1 MSRFPLFI
9 HESFFD
15 SFSALSRQ
23 MQKKTREFLKKFKE
37 NPHGPSFN
45 FEKIQS
51 FKDQSLR
58 TVRVDGKYRAVV
70 QAPTG
75 DAGYHLLWVDNHDE
89 AMDWAKNKI
98 FEWNQK
104 TQAFQLFEEPDVDLS
119 QKGEET
125 FAPGIFSYLSKE
137 DLLAIGTPE
146 KMLQMVMN
154 IPDQQ
159 ELKSLKDY
167 LPVDVYEYLYYLSE
181 GIPLKEIFEDI
192 EAGKLDEK
200 PTESGNA
207 LKHSLIITE
216 DEQIEELLSGNFE
229 KWKVFLHPSQRAL
242 SYRDY
247 NGAVK
252 ITGGAGTGKTV
263 CALHRAKYLIQ
274 KQDIFQKPLLFTTF
288 TKSLTQY
295 IESTI
300 KNLGVVTDNL
310 EIRNIDK
317 LIYELANSPEYKIF
331 NKKVGFFS
339 SEQEDKIWQEVLEKN
354 ASKYDVN
361 FISSEYNDVILTQNI
376 KTVEEYLKAPRL
388 GRFYRMGRKDKMAV
402 WDLMEDFKFEKGENY
417 SKLELCVVLASYFNS
432 RKDKPYSHII
442 CDEIQDFSNPEL
454 TLLRALVEDKE
465 NDLFLV
471 GDPYQ
476 NIYSKQPNFSKSGIN
491 VKGRR
496 SRKLKINYRTTEE
509 IKLVA
514 TKIVSDF
521 TVDDFDGASESLK
534 GYLSLMH
541 GEEPVY
547 KVFNTIEEEEQYIFK
562 QIERLTS
569 KLDVQSFEICVCTR
583 TNAGLDR
590 LKKSLNMAGIKCTDL
605 TDSKKQVQSIKVS
618 TFHDMKG
625 HEFKVVFVK
634 DMSTSTV
641 PYRHSKYN
649 FLEEKEM
656 EAYHNQEKSL
666 YYVVFSRAIQSLFI
680 TGIGEKSDWIE

>member
-1 MSRFPLFI
+1 MSTIPLFI

-15 SFSALSRQ
+15 SFSSLSKQ

-37 NPHGPSFN
+37 NPHSASFN
-45 FEKIQS
+45 YEKIQS

-75 DAGYHLLWVDNHDE
+75 DGGYHLLWVDNHDE

-98 FEWNQK
+98 FEWNQQ
-104 TQAFQLFEEPDVDLS
+104 TQAFQLFEQPEVS
-119 QKGEET
+119 TSVKTEQT
-125 FAPGIFSYLSKE
+125 TAPGIFSYLSKD

-146 KMLQMVMN
+146 AMLEMVLS
-154 IPDQQ
+154 IHDQG
-159 ELKSLKDY
+159 ELQSLKEY

-181 GIPLKEIFEDI
+181 GIPLQEIIEDI

-207 LKHSLIITE
+207 LKHSLIITD
-216 DEQIEELLSGNFE
+216 DEQIEELLGENFE

-263 CALHRAKYLIQ
+263 CALHRAKYLVQ
-274 KQDIFQKPLLFTTF
+274 KQDIFAKQILFTTF

-295 IESTI
+295 ISATI
-300 KNLGVVTDNL
+300 KNLGISKDNI

-317 LIYELANSPEYKIF
+317 LVYDLANHKDYKIF
-331 NKKVGFFS
+331 GQKVGFFS
-339 SEQEDKIWQEVLEKN
+339 SEQEEKLWQEVLEKN
-354 ASKYDVN
+354 ASGFDVN
-361 FISSEYNDVILTQNI
+361 FISSEYNEVILTQKI
-376 KTVEEYLKAPRL
+376 KTLEQYLKAPRI
-388 GRFYRMGRKDKMAV
+388 GRFYRMGRKDKIEV
-402 WDLMEDFKFEKGENY
+402 WGLIEDFKKEKGENY
-417 SKLELCVVLASYFNS
+417 SKLELCVELASYFNQ
-432 RKDKPYSHII
+432 RNDKPYAHII

-454 TLLRALVEDKE
+454 NLLRALVDEKE

-476 NIYSKQPNFSKSGIN
+476 NIYNKQPNFSKSGIN

-509 IKLVA
+509 IKKAA
-514 TKIVSDF
+514 TKIVSDI
-521 TVDDFDGASESLK
+521 TVDDFDGEEENLK

-541 GEEPVY
+541 GHEPVY
-547 KVFNTIEEEEQYIFK
+547 HIFNTTDDEDQFILN
-562 QIERLTS
+562 QIENLTS
-569 KLDVQSFEICVCTR
+569 NNQVKHSEICVCHR

-590 LKKSLNMAGIKCTDL
+590 LKQSLNGAGLKYTDL
-605 TDSKKQVQSIKVS
+605 SDSKETYDAIKVS
-618 TFHDMKG
+618 TFHNIKG
-625 HEFKVVFVK
+625 HEFKAVFVK
-634 DMSTSTV
+634 DMSSSTV
-641 PYRHSKYN
+641 PYRHAKYT
-649 FLEEKEM
+649 LLSEKEK
-656 EAYHNQEKSL
+656 EIYHKQEKSL
-666 YYVVFSRAIQSLFI
+666 YYVVFTRAIQSLVI
-680 TGIGEKSDWIE
+680 TGVGERSGWI

>member
-1 MSRFPLFI
+1 MSSIPLFI

-37 NPHGPSFN
+37 NPHAPTFN
-45 FEKIQS
+45 YEKIQN
-51 FKDQSLR
+51 FKDKSLR

-75 DAGYHLLWVDNHDE
+75 DGGYHLLWVDNHDE

-119 QKGEET
+119 VKGEET
-125 FAPGIFSYLSKE
+125 TAPGIFSYHSEE

-154 IPDQQ
+154 IHDQQ

-181 GIPLKEIFEDI
+181 GIPLQEIFEDI

-252 ITGGAGTGKTV
+252 IIGGAGTGKTV

-300 KNLGVVTDNL
+300 KNLGVNTDNL

-317 LIYELANSPEYKIF
+317 LIYDLANSPDYKIF
-331 NKKVGFFS
+331 DKKVGFFS

-354 ASKYDVN
+354 ASGYDVN

-376 KTVEEYLKAPRL
+376 KTVDEYLKAPRL
-388 GRFYRMGRKDKMAV
+388 GRFYRMGRKDKIAV
-402 WDLMEDFKFEKGENY
+402 WDLMEDFKTEKGENY

-454 TLLRALVEDKE
+454 TLLRALVEEKE
-465 NDLFLV
+465 NDMFLV

-509 IKLVA
+509 IKLAA
-514 TKIVSDF
+514 TKIVSDIS
-521 TVDDFDGASESLK
+521 VDDFDGTTENLK

-547 KVFNTIEEEEQYIFK
+547 KVFNTVEDEERYILEQVDK
-562 QIERLTS
+562 LTDELNIS
-569 KLDVQSFEICVCTR
+569 LSEICICTR
-583 TNAGLDR
+583 TNTGLDR
-590 LKKSLNMAGIKCTDL
+590 LKQTLNGADVKYADL
-605 TDSKKQVQSIKVS
+605 TDSKETLQKIKVS
-618 TFHDMKG
+618 TFHNMKG

-634 DMSTSTV
+634 DMSSATV
-641 PYRHSKYN
+641 PFRHAKYPMLN
-649 FLEEKEM
+649 DKEKEM
-656 EAYHNQEKSL
+656 YHKQEKSL
-666 YYVVFSRAIQSLFI
+666 YYVVFSRAIQSLVI
-680 TGIGEKSDWIE
+680 TGVGEISGWV

>member
-1 MSRFPLFI
+1 MFI

-15 SFSALSRQ
+15 SFSRLSKQ

-37 NPHGPSFN
+37 NPHGLTFN
-45 FEKIQS
+45 YEKIQS

-58 TVRVDGKYRAVV
+58 TVRVDGKYRAIV

-75 DAGYHLLWVDNHDE
+75 DGGYHLLWVDNHDE
-89 AMDWAKNKI
+89 AMAWAKNKI
-98 FEWNQK
+98 FEWNQQ
-104 TQAFQLFEEPDVDLS
+104 TQAFQLFEQPEVSPSS
-119 QKGEET
+119 QTKDT
-125 FAPGIFSYLSKE
+125 AAPGLFSYLAKE

-146 KMLQMVMN
+146 KMLEMVLN
-154 IPDQQ
+154 IYDQE

-181 GIPLKEIFEDI
+181 GIPLEEIYEDI
-192 EAGKLDEK
+192 EAGKLDEE
-200 PTESGNA
+200 PTQSGNA
-207 LKHSLIITE
+207 LKHSLIITD

-263 CALHRAKYLIQ
+263 CALHRAKYLTQ
-274 KQDIFQKPLLFTTF
+274 QQEIFPKPILFTTF

-295 IESTI
+295 ISATI
-300 KNLGVVTDNL
+300 KNLGVDSENL

-317 LIYELANSPEYKIF
+317 LVYDLANHNNYKIF
-331 NKKVGFFS
+331 DRKVGFFS
-339 SEQEDKIWQEVLEKN
+339 SEQEEKLWQEILEKN
-354 ASKYDVN
+354 ASGFDVN
-361 FISSEYNDVILTQNI
+361 FICSEYNEVILTQKI
-376 KTVEEYLKAPRL
+376 KTLDQYLKASRI
-388 GRFYRMGRKDKMAV
+388 GRFYRMGRKDKIEV
-402 WDLMEDFKFEKGENY
+402 WNLIEDFKSEKGENY
-417 SKLELCVVLASYFNS
+417 SKLELCVELSSFFS
-432 RKDKPYSHII
+432 QQKDKPYGHII

-454 TLLRALVEDKE
+454 NLLRTLVEEKE

-509 IKLVA
+509 IKKAA
-514 TKIVSDF
+514 TKIVSDI
-521 TVDDFDGASESLK
+521 TVDDFDGNKDNLK

-541 GEEPVY
+541 GEEPLY
-547 KVFNTIEEEEQYIFK
+547 YIYNTTDDEDQFVLN
-562 QIERLTS
+562 QIESLTS
-569 KLDVQSFEICVCTR
+569 KNQVKHSEICICTR
-583 TNAGLDR
+583 TNSSLDR
-590 LKKSLNMAGIKCTDL
+590 LKKSLNSAGIRYTDL
-605 TDSKKQVQSIKVS
+605 SDSKEILDAVKVS
-618 TFHDMKG
+618 TFHNVKG

-634 DMSTSTV
+634 DMSVSTV
-641 PYRHSKYN
+641 PYRHAKYN
-649 FLEEKEM
+649 LLTEKEKEM
-656 EAYHNQEKSL
+656 YHKQEKSL
-666 YYVVFSRAIQSLFI
+666 YYVVFTRAIQSLFI
-680 TGIGEKSDWIE
+680 TGVGERSGWL